1 MYNPFSLEGKTVLV
15 TGASSGIGRATA
27 IECSKMGATVIV
39 TGRNEERLKETFEQ
53 LDNTKQNISVA
64 GDLIDES
71 FVSDLVSSISS
82 VDGVALCAGVSD
94 TTLIKFASRE
104 KFLRVMDIDLFSQTF
119 LIRELLKRKKINKN
133 ASLVFVSS
141 TGTYK
146 VVPGLGIYSAAKS
159 GLISIMKVVA
169 VELYSRNIRANAILP
184 SMVKTPLISKL
195 DSITAE
201 DWAKDEAKY
210 PLGYGEPE
218 DVAYCVV
225 YLLSDATKWM
235 TGSEIVIDGGFS
247 LV

>member
-27 IECSKMGATVIV
+27 IECSKMGATVII

-64 GDLIDES
+64 GDLTDES
-71 FVSDLVSSISS
+71 FISDLVSSISS

-201 DWAKDEAKY
+201 DWEKDEAKY

-235 TGSEIVIDGGFS
+235 TGSEIVIDGGLS